1 MSPASARPASASGPG
16 RGQPCIIRAVRGTLT
31 DTTHAVSD
39 APSVHAI
46 IPLSLL
52 EALRNLDTPV
62 EDGLEELAGEIV
74 SKRLG
79 LSPTVAAQIAR
90 YQDTVRGSGKVELEE
105 ALAVFR
111 LAGRRPDAV
120 LVFADAGRR
129 AARHGARR
137 APALLRALRR
147 VMPGGLGRRLG
158 RRMAARTARIILSA
172 DLANAPGGAEGRVPM
187 SLALRALPEGQGCGF
202 YGAAFGELLRILTG
216 FEGAMVHDRC
226 KGRGGDGCHWRAA
239 SGGDY

>member
-1 MSPASARPASASGPG
+1 MF
-16 RGQPCIIRAVRGTLT
+16 RADRSSLT
-31 DTTHAVSD
+31 DNTCDVTD
-39 APSVHAI
+39 ALTVHAI

-90 YQDTVRGSGKVELEE
+90 YQETVKGSGKVDAEE

-111 LAGRRPDAV
+111 LAGRRPDAA

-129 AARHGARR
+129 AARHGARQVA
-137 APALLRALRR
+137 APLRALKA
-147 VMPGGLGRRLG
+147 MSPGPVSRALGRRLTG
-158 RRMAARTARIILSA
+158 QTAKSILAAELPVR
-172 DLANAPGGAEGRVPM
+172 GGAVEGRVPM
-187 SLALRALPEGQGCGF
+187 SLAIRALPGGQGCGF
-202 YGAAFGELLRILTG
+202 YGAAFGELLRVFTG
-216 FEGAMVHDRC
+216 FEGAVIHDRC
-226 KGRGGDGCHWRAA
+226 RGRGDDGCHWRAA
-239 SGGDY
+239 SGGEY